1 MAFSPG
7 PGGASDVGAL
17 RQERDK
23 VEQTLR
29 DIEQVRTLEYHRM
42 KETLH
47 TELAELK
54 QLEDKVRNQGLQIV
68 QQRQE
73 KLSKDQ
79 MKPALE
85 KSSILTFTSK
95 VKELEAQIQ
104 KYKSDRQKLIDELEK
119 VKQERNSVVA
129 ELSQLKAEFYR
140 SKKEKDEMLAELEN
154 IKRSVVNRM
163 A

>member
-1 MAFSPG
+1 MAVSLG
-7 PGGASDVGAL
+7 PGGDSPAAL

-23 VEQTLR
+23 IEQTLR

-73 KLSKDQ
+73 KLNKEQ
-79 MKPALE
+79 MKPALAN
-85 KSSILTFTSK
+85 SSILTFTTK

-104 KYKSDRQKLIDELEK
+104 KFKTDRQKLIDELEK

-129 ELSQLKAEFYR
+129 ELSQLKADFYR

-154 IKRSVVNRM
+154 IKRSVVNRI

>member
-1 MAFSPG
+1 MAQPLG
-7 PGGASDVGAL
+7 PGRPEDATTSL
-17 RQERDK
+17 RQDK
-23 VEQTLR
+23 IEQTLR

-54 QLEDKVRNQGLQIV
+54 QLEDKVRNQGLAIV

-73 KLSKDQ
+73 KLSKEQ
-79 MKPALE
+79 LKAPLAN
-85 KSSILTFTSK
+85 SAILTFTTK

-104 KYKSDRQKLIDELEK
+104 KYKTDRQKLIDELEK

-129 ELSQLKAEFYR
+129 ELSQIKADFYR
-140 SKKEKDEMLAELEN
+140 SKKEKDEMLIELEQ
-154 IKRSVVNRM
+154 IKRSVVNRI